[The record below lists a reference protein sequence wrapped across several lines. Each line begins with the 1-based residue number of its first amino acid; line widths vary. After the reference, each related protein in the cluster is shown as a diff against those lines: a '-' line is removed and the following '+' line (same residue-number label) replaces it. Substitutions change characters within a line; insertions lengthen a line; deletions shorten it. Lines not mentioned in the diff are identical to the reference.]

1 MYLMYLSWH
10 LSLVL
15 QDIQTKANNGWHILV
30 FFLSFSYV
38 CSSAHFRP
46 KPMLH
51 CPECNFIPSKF
62 IPNAAV
68 WNQCAHKLLTVL
80 TNSKQLIAGQ
90 NLTGL
95 CKNFFLTP
103 IENAYSTTT
112 LLSQSWTYTNT
123 KKYCHNR
130 A

>member
-1 MYLMYLSWH
+1 MDGTYLFF
-10 LSLVL
+10 SLVFH
-15 QDIQTKANNGWHILV
+15 T
-30 FFLSFSYV
+30 
-38 CSSAHFRP
+38 C
-46 KPMLH
+46 
-51 CPECNFIPSKF
+51 
-62 IPNAAV
+62 AALLISGQ
-68 WNQCAHKLLTVL
+68 NQCSTAQNAILSPQNLFRMLQFGINVLHKLLTVL